1 MMFSME
7 EIEEII
13 IGMAD
18 IVRENRF
25 LRRKLNELYKENEQQ
40 NIRIKEYYTQ
50 SQSLAGSALRA
61 ALKYKRSESK

>member
-18 IVRENRF
+18 IVRENRC

-50 SQSLAGSALRA
+50 SQSLAGNALRA
-61 ALKYKRSESK
+61 ALKIQKE